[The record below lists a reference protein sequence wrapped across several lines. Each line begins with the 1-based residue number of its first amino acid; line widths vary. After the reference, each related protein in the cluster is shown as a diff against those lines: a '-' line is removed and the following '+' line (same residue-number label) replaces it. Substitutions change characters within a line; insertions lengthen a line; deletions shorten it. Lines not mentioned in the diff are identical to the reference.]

1 MKLKLAVIGIGM
13 AWDKLHQPALAQ
25 LGDCYEIVAMCDTE
39 IEKARGA
46 AAALN
51 LPAEQIYSDHRQLLQ
66 QSDVE
71 VVLTLVPI
79 SENFEVARDVILT
92 GKDLIAEKPLAATL
106 EGAKELIALKNQHGT
121 KMLVAE
127 NFRYEEFCTVIKEII
142 TSGQIGEVAYFI
154 LNTAAGFEQG
164 MTGDSFSA
172 KEWRQH
178 PNFAGG
184 IFLDGGVHDMALMR
198 CLFGEAEEVKALGT
212 AQSQDYCPWR
222 NINAVIKF
230 AGGVVGSY
238 NFWSPHTELAEPPIG
253 LRIFGSLGEIV
264 LESKDCGVVRVYYRN
279 GGCEQKNF
287 TPNRGFYNELRG
299 FYDGEIVSTPEKELG
314 DMELVFKVVKAL
326 EGD

>member
-1 MKLKLAVIGIGM
+1 MKLKLGVIGIGM

-25 LGDCYEIVAMCDTE
+25 LEDCYEIVAMCDTE
-39 IEKARGA
+39 IEKAQGA

-51 LPAEQIYSDHRQLLQ
+51 LPAKQIYHDHKKLLT
-66 QSDVE
+66 QSDID

-79 SENFEVARDVILT
+79 SENFEVARDVILA

-106 EGAKELIALKNQHGT
+106 EGAKELIALKNQHGI

-127 NFRYEEFCTVIKEII
+127 NFRYEEFCTIIQEII
-142 TSGQIGEVAYFI
+142 TSGQIGQVAYFI

-198 CLFGEAEEVKALGT
+198 CLFGEAQDVKALGT
-212 AQSQDYCPWR
+212 PQEKDHCPWR
-222 NINAVIKF
+222 NINAIMRFEHGVI
-230 AGGVVGSY
+230 GSY
-238 NFWSPHTELAEPPIG
+238 NFYSPNAELAKPSVG
-253 LRIFGSLGEIV
+253 LRIYGDLGEII
-264 LESKDCGVVRVYYRN
+264 LESKDCGVVQIYYRD
-279 GGCEQKNF
+279 GRQEQRQF
-287 TPNRGFYNELRG
+287 VPARGYYNELRN
-299 FYDGEIVSTPEKELG
+299 FYENNNIVSTPEKELG
-314 DMELVFKVVKAL
+314 DMEFLFRIL
-326 EGD
+326 EQLQ

>member
-1 MKLKLAVIGIGM
+1 MKVKLGVIGIGM

-25 LGDCYEIVAMCDTE
+25 LKDCYEVVAMCDTE

-46 AAALN
+46 AKALK
-51 LPAEQIYSDHRQLLQ
+51 LRPEQIYSDHKALLR
-66 QSDVE
+66 QSDIE
-71 VVLTLVPI
+71 VVLVLVPI
-79 SENFEVARDVILT
+79 SENFEVARDVILA

-106 EGAKELIALKNQHGT
+106 EGARELIALKNQHNT

-127 NFRYEEFCTVIKEII
+127 NSRYEEFCAVIKEII
-142 TSGQIGEVAYFI
+142 AGGQIGEVAYFI

-164 MTGDSFSA
+164 MAGDSFSA

-198 CLFGEAEEVKALGT
+198 CLFGEAEDVKALGT
-212 AQSQDYCPWR
+212 AQSRDYCPWR
-222 NINAVIKF
+222 NMSAVIKF

-238 NFWSPHTELAEPPIG
+238 HFWSPNTELAEPPVG

-264 LESKDCGVVRVYYRN
+264 LESKDCGVVRVYYQDGRS
-279 GGCEQKNF
+279 EQKPF
-287 TPNRGFYNELRG
+287 APERGFYNELRS
-299 FYDGEIVSTPEKELG
+299 FYEGNIVSTPEKEIG
-314 DMELVFKVVKAL
+314 DMELIFRIL
-326 EGD
+326 EQLRAG